1 MNNDTTHAS
10 RVTRYASR
18 LTDII
23 LIILLLFPPLIY
35 GGVQQYAVF
44 LINLTTIFIVFLLII
59 KGFIEKKYS
68 FHRTPLD
75 IPFLIF
81 LGVTIFYTV
90 NTIYFYGS
98 FMELC
103 KTLNYIAVYYIA
115 VNHIRSRK
123 KIKFFTWTMIVI
135 AACMTI
141 YGFKQY
147 LEGTSNM
154 VTPSYVCHNHYAG
167 FIELC
172 LPLSIALIFTE
183 EKTVSIGAA
192 IISVINGFGLMYSM
206 SRGGWMSFLAA
217 FILMVILFIWK
228 KDNLYSGERER
239 KVFITNIITWVLI
252 LIVLSVPLLVKERA
266 KTIFQQDKNQIGS
279 EALSFRIPVWTNSLK
294 MIQDQNYLGRGPGS
308 FIYLYAP
315 YNKEMPDIFMNAA
328 HSDYLQMAVETGLP
342 GVLSFL
348 FILLMFYITVIK
360 YLKYKGSDLSAFTRE
375 LVKKDQILAIGY
387 TTAITSISLHGIG
400 DFNFQIPANVIYF
413 FMIMGLTMS
422 LKSLTDKKDII
433 EKEHTSYT
441 KTTIAV
447 TALSSIILLT
457 ALFITGSLLAGELY
471 LKKGEKYEKNLL
483 WEKALPCYETSIKC
497 NPYNPYYYSMA
508 GYISSKMILIEK
520 NKKDFWLKKS
530 IDYYRKSLALNK
542 MESSTYYYLGNLY
555 IEQGQ
560 DREVPELFEHMIK
573 LDPYN
578 RRYLLTFGSFYQLK
592 GNRAKAIEI
601 YEKYLVLR
609 PGDGRVKGVV
619 EKLKVVSG
627 E

>member
-1 MNNDTTHAS
+1 MNNNTYIS
-10 RVTRYASR
+10 GLKS
-18 LTDII
+18 II
-23 LIILLLFPPLIY
+23 IPVDILLICLLIFPVVIY
-35 GGVQQYAVF
+35 GGVQQYVIY
-44 LINLTTIFIVFLLII
+44 LIHIITLIIISLLII
-59 KGFIEKKYS
+59 KGFIEKKFS

-81 LGVTIFYTV
+81 LAISIFYTIKTV
-90 NTIYFYGS
+90 YFYGS
-98 FMELC
+98 FLELC
-103 KTLNYIAVYYIA
+103 KILNYIAVYYIT
-115 VNHIRSRK
+115 VNHIRDRK
-123 KIKFFTWTMIVI
+123 RIKFFTWIMVI
-135 AACMTI
+135 IATCLTL
-141 YGFKQY
+141 YGFKLY
-147 LEGTSNM
+147 WEGINKM

-183 EKTVSIGAA
+183 EKAISIGAA

-206 SRGGWMSFLAA
+206 SRGGWMSFIAA

-228 KDNLYSGERER
+228 KANLYSGEKER
-239 KVFITNIITWVLI
+239 KVFITNLITWVLI
-252 LIVLSVPLLVKERA
+252 LIVFSIPLLVKERA
-266 KTIFQQDKNQIGS
+266 KTIVQIEKNEIGS

-294 MIQDQNYLGRGPGS
+294 MIQDQNYLGRGLGS

-328 HSDYLQMAVETGLP
+328 HSDYLQMTVETGLA

-375 LVKKDQILAIGY
+375 LVKKDQILVIGY
-387 TTAITSISLHGIG
+387 TTAITSLSLNGIG

-413 FMIMGLTMS
+413 FMITGLAMS
-422 LKSLTDKKDII
+422 LKSLTDKKDIM
-433 EKEHTSYT
+433 EKENTSYS

-457 ALFITGSLLAGELY
+457 ALFITGSLLGGELY

-497 NPYNPYYYSMA
+497 SPYNPYYYSIA

-520 NKKDFWLKKS
+520 DKKDFWLKKS

-578 RRYLLTFGSFYQLK
+578 RRYLLTYGSFCQLK
-592 GNRAKAIEI
+592 GNKSKAIEI
-601 YEKYLVLR
+601 YENYLVLR
-609 PGDGRVKGVV
+609 PGDGRVKAAIDQ
-619 EKLKVVSG
+619 LRQ
-627 E
+627 